1 VHKEDS
7 NSVFPLALA
16 LALRYAS
23 QTLCNIFIRKYIPE
37 CLNGKMFW
45 FLGILLQAILILF
58 ETSALGYK
66 LENLNVC
73 KQKTFVIN
81 VDREE

>member
-1 VHKEDS
+1 
-7 NSVFPLALA
+7 
-16 LALRYAS
+16 
-23 QTLCNIFIRKYIPE
+23 
-37 CLNGKMFW
+37 MFW